1 MSEKK
6 YYVMASGRNHLYFH
20 YETDSGE
27 FAWCEEKDCY
37 RDKCK
42 MIFTK
47 SELTEIMDGEILKR
61 IPGGTNLEDLGKDKS
76 YYVWIE
82 DCNYW
87 KNPFIELVPVEDGE

>member
-47 SELTEIMDGEILKR
+47 SELTEIMDGAIYKCHEA
-61 IPGGTNLEDLGKDKS
+61 TAEWNELENQDWNYNPYIDK
-76 YYVWIE
+76 YEWI
-82 DCNYW
+82 
-87 KNPFIELVPVEDGE
+87 NPLIELVPVEGGE